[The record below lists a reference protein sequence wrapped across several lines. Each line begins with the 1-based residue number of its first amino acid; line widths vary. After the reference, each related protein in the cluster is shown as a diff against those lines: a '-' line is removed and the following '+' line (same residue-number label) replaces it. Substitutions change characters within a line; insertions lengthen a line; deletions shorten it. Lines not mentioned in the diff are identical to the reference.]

1 MAEPVTAVAAG
12 RTVIAAR
19 SSAALPTVP
28 AEPAENRGPAGAPGA
43 AAGPSSR
50 LRTGR
55 YGEDLAATYL
65 EDIGWKVLERNWRP
79 EHGLRGELDIIA
91 LEPAPGG
98 REPGDES
105 IGSEQTA
112 RTSVRP
118 TLVVVEVKT
127 RSSLRQGPPAAA
139 VDARKVARLRALA
152 AAWASTHET
161 PPHAGMRLD
170 VVSILLRDARPALLR
185 HHRAV
190 GASWG

>member
-19 SSAALPTVP
+19 SSAALPAVP
-28 AEPAENRGPAGAPGA
+28 AEPTGNRGPAGAPRAPGA

-55 YGEDLAATYL
+55 YGEDLAVTYL

-105 IGSEQTA
+105 IGSEQMT
-112 RTSVRP
+112 RTSVEP
-118 TLVVVEVKT
+118 
-127 RSSLRQGPPAAA
+127 
-139 VDARKVARLRALA
+139 
-152 AAWASTHET
+152 
-161 PPHAGMRLD
+161 
-170 VVSILLRDARPALLR
+170 RPAR
-185 HHRAV
+185 RPVCAPDATERTWPPPTWRTSA
-190 GASWG
+190 GRSWSATGVRSTGCAESSTSSPSTWPPEAGSQEMNPSARSR

>member
-1 MAEPVTAVAAG
+1 MTEQVVAATRG

-19 SSAALPTVP
+19 CGDHALTPPVQ
-28 AEPAENRGPAGAPGA
+28 GPGRAGAVGA
-43 AAGPSSR
+43 GASR
-50 LRTGR
+50 QSTGR
-55 YGEDLAATYL
+55 CGEDLAATYL
-65 EDIGWKVLERNWRP
+65 EDIGWQVLERNWRP
-79 EHGLRGELDIIA
+79 DHGLRGELDIIA
-91 LEPAPGG
+91 LDPAPGG
-98 REPGDES
+98 QEPEPDSAPDDG
-105 IGSEQTA
+105 GK
-112 RTSVRP
+112 RRRRP
-118 TLVVVEVKT
+118 ALVIVEVKT

-190 GASWG
+190 DTSWG